1 MKSFF
6 VLVAALAGC
15 FVATAQVRITGRT
28 VNAADGKPAGWVT
41 VSAERDST
49 AHAVVYADGDG
60 RFTLSLKEAGT
71 YDVHFSMVGYKPLMK
86 RVEVAKDTDMGDVA
100 LEEGEMIDEVQV
112 VIQKPLIT
120 HTAEKMTY
128 EVDNDPQAATSTLE
142 EIIRKVPQLTIDAEG
157 KVQMNGESN
166 YKILVNGHSSGV
178 ISRNFSDVIKSMP
191 ASQIKRI
198 EVITNPSI
206 KYDAEG
212 TGGILNIITSGRRID
227 GFDGSLSYRQ
237 SLGAMQSS
245 GGSARLAL
253 QTGKFAFDL
262 NGYGG
267 YYHSPMNSST
277 SSSVRENLVSDAN
290 RYVSNTGRSSFDNA
304 YYGISL
310 SASYQMSDRDLFT
323 LEGGVNGNPLVRGK
337 SLGETVISDVD
348 HNTVQEYASVSRSSS
363 NYTGGSATLA
373 YEHRFDEDGN
383 HTLSFSDNIDISPD
397 KSDSRMVYTGDLA
410 YEQIDTEDL
419 RWFENTLQADY
430 SKRFGERHTLDLG
443 LKHVHRGSSVVNE
456 TLVDGAT
463 SEKGDMDYTQ
473 DVAALYGGYN
483 YNGAKWS
490 VNGGARMEATW
501 NAADVKSSREGE
513 YSFDNSF
520 WNLVPYLSVGFNPSL
535 GHSLSLTY
543 TERLGRPSIWQLSP
557 YETVT
562 PTSVSSGNADLK
574 SEVSHTVTLKY
585 AFMHKKWNMSLMP
598 TVAISNNGITY
609 FSEMRNDGI
618 QYSTVTNDLRTR
630 RAGMSAMLMFRPN
643 EKLSISMA
651 MRGTWMKYSLESQG
665 IDTEGWGFSEDL
677 NVEIKLWK
685 GGSLS
690 IHESVFRSGVYLGSR
705 NPQWN
710 AYYGFYLTQRF
721 LKDRL
726 TLTVS
731 GSNPFRGD
739 MVHKSR
745 GETPTYVSY
754 GEFRRKS
761 ESYGVG
767 LSWRFG
773 NKRADV
779 KRVRKSI
786 SNDDSVSGGNG
797 GASGASGG
805 ATAGAGGAM

>member
-1 MKSFF
+1 M
-6 VLVAALAGC
+6 
-15 FVATAQVRITGRT
+15 
-28 VNAADGKPAGWVT
+28 
-41 VSAERDST
+41 
-49 AHAVVYADGDG
+49 
-60 RFTLSLKEAGT
+60 
-71 YDVHFSMVGYKPLMK
+71 
-86 RVEVAKDTDMGDVA
+86 
-100 LEEGEMIDEVQV
+100 
-112 VIQKPLIT
+112 
-120 HTAEKMTY
+120 
-128 EVDNDPQAATSTLE
+128 
-142 EIIRKVPQLTIDAEG
+142 
-157 KVQMNGESN
+157 
-166 YKILVNGHSSGV
+166 
-178 ISRNFSDVIKSMP
+178 
-191 ASQIKRI
+191 
-198 EVITNPSI
+198 
-206 KYDAEG
+206 
-212 TGGILNIITSGRRID
+212 
-227 GFDGSLSYRQ
+227 
-237 SLGAMQSS
+237 
-245 GGSARLAL
+245 
-253 QTGKFAFDL
+253 
-262 NGYGG
+262 
-267 YYHSPMNSST
+267 
-277 SSSVRENLVSDAN
+277 RENLVSDAN
-290 RYVSNTGRSSFDNA
+290 RFQSDTGRSKFENA

-310 SASYQMSDRDLFT
+310 SASYQMTDRDLFT
-323 LEGGVNGNPLVRGK
+323 LEGGVNGSPLVESK
-337 SLGETVISDVD
+337 SIGETIISDAD
-348 HNTVQEYASVSRSSS
+348 HNTVQEYTSVGTSSS

-373 YEHRFDEDGN
+373 YEHRFDEEGN
-383 HTLSFSDNIDISPD
+383 HTLSFSDNIDISPE
-397 KSDSRMVYTGDLA
+397 KSDSRMVYTGDPD

-443 LKHVHRGSSVVNE
+443 LKHVHRGSSVKNE
-456 TLVDGAT
+456 MTVDGAVAET
-463 SEKGDMDYTQ
+463 GDMDYSQ

-490 VNGGARMEATW
+490 VNGGARLEATW
-501 NAADVKSSREGE
+501 NAADVKSSRKGE

-562 PTSVSSGNADLK
+562 PTSVKLGNADLK

-609 FSEMRNDGI
+609 FSEMRDDGI

-665 IDTEGWGFSEDL
+665 IDTEGWGFSEDM

-690 IHESVFRSGVYLGSR
+690 IHEAVFRSGVYLGSR
-705 NPQWN
+705 NSQWN
-710 AYYGFYLTQRF
+710 AYYGFYMTQRF

-754 GEFRRKS
+754 SEFRRKS

-797 GASGASGG
+797 GASGG

>member
-1 MKSFF
+1 MKNFF
-6 VLVAALAGC
+6 VLSVALVLFGS
-15 FVATAQVRITGRT
+15 ATAQVRITGRT

-49 AHAVVYADGDG
+49 AHAVVYADGEG

-71 YDVHFSMVGYKPLMK
+71 YDVHFSMVGYKPVVK
-86 RVEVAKDTDMGDVA
+86 RVEAAKDTDMGDVA

-112 VIQKPLIT
+112 TIQKPLIT
-120 HTAEKMTY
+120 HTAEKMIY

-157 KVQMNGESN
+157 NVQMNGESN
-166 YKILVNGHSSGV
+166 YKILVNGHSSGS

-198 EVITNPSI
+198 EVITNPSM

-237 SLGAMQSS
+237 GFEAMQSS
-245 GGSARLAL
+245 GGSARVAL

-267 YYHSPMNSST
+267 YFRSPMKNSVSM
-277 SSSVRENLVSDAN
+277 SEIENLVSDAN
-290 RYVSNTGRSSFDNA
+290 RYQSSTGRGSFENA
-304 YYGISL
+304 YYGVTM
-310 SASYQMSDRDLFT
+310 SASYQMNDRNLFT
-323 LEGGVNGNPLVRGK
+323 LEGGMNGNPQGRNK
-337 SLGETVISDVD
+337 SVNETVISDVD
-348 HNTVQEYASVSRSSS
+348 RNPVQEYASVSNSSFD
-363 NYTGGSATLA
+363 NVGGSATIS
-373 YEHRFDEDGN
+373 YEHRFDEEGN
-383 HTLSFSDNIDISPD
+383 HTLSFSDNVDIAPN
-397 KSDSRMVYTGDLA
+397 KSDSRMVYTGDVA
-410 YEQIDTEDL
+410 YEQIETEDL
-419 RWFENTLQADY
+419 DWIENTFQTDY

-443 LKHVHRGSSVVNE
+443 LKHVHRGSSTTNG
-456 TLVDGAT
+456 TTVDGVVTEAV
-463 SEKGDMDYTQ
+463 DMDYTQ

-490 VNGGARMEATW
+490 VNGGARVEATW
-501 NAADVKSSREGE
+501 NSADVKSSREGD

-520 WNLVPYLSVGFNPSL
+520 RNVVPYMSVGFNPSP

-562 PTSVSSGNADLK
+562 PTSVSSGNSDLK

-609 FSEMRNDGI
+609 FSEMRGDGI
-618 QYSTVTNDLRTR
+618 RYSTITNDLHTR
-630 RAGMSAMLMFRPN
+630 RAGMSAMLMFRPH
-643 EKLSISMA
+643 EKFSVSMS

-665 IDTEGWGFSEDL
+665 IDTEGWGFSESM
-677 NVEIKLWK
+677 NAEIKLWK
-685 GGSLS
+685 GGTLS
-690 IHESVFRSGVYLGSR
+690 INESLFSSSVYLGSR
-705 NPQWN
+705 DSQWN
-710 AYYGFYLTQRF
+710 VYYGFYVTQKF

-739 MVHKSR
+739 MVYGSR
-745 GETPTYVSY
+745 GETPTYVSSR
-754 GEFRRKS
+754 ESRIKS

-786 SNDDSVSGGNG
+786 SNDDSVSSGGGG
-797 GASGASGG
+797 GASSSGAR
-805 ATAGAGGAM
+805 

>member
-1 MKSFF
+1 MKNLL
-6 VLVAALAGC
+6 VLSVALVLFGG
-15 FVATAQVRITGRT
+15 ATAQVRITGRT

-49 AHAVVYADGDG
+49 AHAVVYADGEG

-71 YDVHFSMVGYKPLMK
+71 YDVHFSMVGYKPAVK
-86 RVEVAKDTDMGDVA
+86 RVEAAKDTDMGDVA

-112 VIQKPLIT
+112 TIQKPLIT

-157 KVQMNGESN
+157 NVKMNGESN

-198 EVITNPSI
+198 EVITNPSM

-237 SLGAMQSS
+237 GFEAMQSS
-245 GGSARLAL
+245 GGSARVAL

-267 YYHSPMNSST
+267 YFRSPMKNSVTT
-277 SSSVRENLVSDAN
+277 SEIENLVSDAN
-290 RYVSNTGRSSFDNA
+290 RYQSSTGRGSFENA
-304 YYGISL
+304 YYGVTM
-310 SASYQMSDRDLFT
+310 SASYQMNDRNLFT
-323 LEGGVNGNPLVRGK
+323 LEGGMNGNPLGRNK
-337 SLGETVISDVD
+337 SVNETVISDVD
-348 HNTVQEYASVSRSSS
+348 RNPVQEYASVRNASFD
-363 NYTGGSATLA
+363 YTGGSATIS
-373 YEHRFDEDGN
+373 YEHRFDDEGS
-383 HTLSFSDNIDISPD
+383 HTLSFSDNVDIAPD
-397 KSDSRMVYTGDLA
+397 KSDSRITYTGDVA
-410 YEQIDTEDL
+410 YEQIETADMD
-419 RWFENTLQADY
+419 WIENTFQTDY

-443 LKHVHRGSSVVNE
+443 LKHVHRGSSTTNG
-456 TLVDGAT
+456 TTVDGVVTEAV
-463 SEKGDMDYTQ
+463 DMDYTQ

-490 VNGGARMEATW
+490 ANGGARLEATW
-501 NAADVKSSREGE
+501 NAADVKSSREGD

-520 WNLVPYLSVGFNPSL
+520 WNVVPYMSVGFNPSL

-562 PTSVSSGNADLK
+562 PTSISSGNADLK
-574 SEVSHTVTLKY
+574 SEVSHTITLKY

-609 FSEMRNDGI
+609 FSEMRDDGI
-618 QYSTVTNDLRTR
+618 RYSTITNDLRTR
-630 RAGMSAMLMFRPN
+630 RAGMSAMLMFRPH
-643 EKLSISMA
+643 EKFSMSVS
-651 MRGTWMKYSLESQG
+651 MRGTWMRYSLESQG
-665 IDTEGWGFSEDL
+665 IDTEGWGFSESM
-677 NVEIKLWK
+677 NAEIKLWK
-685 GGSLS
+685 GGTLS
-690 IHESVFRSGVYLGSR
+690 INESLFRSGVYLGSR
-705 NPQWN
+705 NSQWN
-710 AYYGFYLTQRF
+710 VYYGFYVTQKF

-731 GSNPFRGD
+731 GNNPFRGD
-739 MVHKSR
+739 MVYRSR
-745 GETPTYVSY
+745 GETPTYVSSN
-754 GEFRRKS
+754 ESRAKS
-761 ESYGVG
+761 ESYSVG

-786 SNDDSVSGGNG
+786 SNDDSVAGGDGGGSSSGG
-797 GASGASGG
+797 GA
-805 ATAGAGGAM
+805 AGAGGAR